1 MILNAEQEKA
11 ANFKNGICAVIAVP
25 GSGKTATMMAR
36 IGKLVNEHGV
46 SPENILGLTFT
57 KNAAEEMRSR
67 LRIVLDEKSDRVLLQ
82 TIHGFCYMLLK
93 REGFPFEILPERDQ
107 FILIKKIMKD
117 LRIKDISPGLAI
129 REISLAKNNL
139 MTADDILL
147 IHESDK
153 AMSQIAEIYLNYD
166 KAKKKMLQFDFDDL
180 LVQVHGLLSENERK
194 RERYG
199 SIYQHILVDE
209 YQDTNPLQNEIL
221 RLLLTGDNDS
231 SFWVAGDD
239 WQSIYGFM
247 GASIGN
253 ILRFQD
259 MFENAKELHLTTNYR
274 STPQILDACR
284 NLISRNERKVEKELR
299 TDNKPGNEVSI
310 LECANE
316 DDEARTIASEILGLV
331 SSGKYSH
338 KDIAILYRCN
348 YQSRAIEEIMSE
360 ARIPYHVENGMNFY
374 ERREVKVLLDY
385 LRIINDPNTPESA
398 EALKRIA
405 NVPVRYISRV
415 LMTEIEVYADDNNMS
430 LYEALRAYR
439 VENPFIRKQV
449 RLMVEFLERMIEVK
463 DTLSTP
469 ELIQTIRTTLDL
481 DRFITDDDLPSP
493 DDLKIANMNELQLAS
508 AKFTIPELLTHSEMF
523 KESQN
528 HDKEGVSL
536 MTIHKAKGLEFP
548 VVFLIGMVEGILPS
562 RKGDV
567 EEERR
572 ICFVGISRAMN
583 LLYLSHYTSCQNGQ
597 KSTKSIF
604 LDEMRT
610 AIK

>member
-1 MILNAEQEKA
+1 MMLNEEQNRA
-11 ANFKNGICAVIAVP
+11 ANFRNGICSVVAVP
-25 GSGKTATMMAR
+25 GSGKTRTMMER
-36 IGKLVNEHGV
+36 IGRLVNDHGI

-67 LRIVLDEKSDRVLLQ
+67 LALVLDEKADRVLLM

-93 REGFPFEILPERDQ
+93 REGFAFEILNEREQ

-129 REISLAKNNL
+129 TEISLAKNNL
-139 MTADDILL
+139 MTADDIL
-147 IHESDK
+147 IVHENDK
-153 AMSQIAEIYLNYD
+153 TMYQIAEIFKSYD
-166 KAKKKMLQFDFDDL
+166 KAKKKMMQFDFDDL
-180 LVQVHGLLSENERK
+180 LVQVHGLLSDNELK

-221 RLLLTGDNDS
+221 RLLLSGHEDS

-253 ILRFQD
+253 IIRFKD
-259 MFENAKELHLTTNYR
+259 LFENAEELHLTTNYR

-284 NLISRNERKVEKELR
+284 NLISKNVRKVEKELR
-299 TDNKPGNEVSI
+299 TDNKPGNEVTI

-316 DDEARTIASEILGLV
+316 EDEARTIASEIQGLV

-348 YQSRAIEEIMSE
+348 YQSRAVEEIFSE
-360 ARIPYHVENGMNFY
+360 DRIPYHIQNGMNFY
-374 ERREVKVLLDY
+374 ERREIKVLLDY
-385 LRIINDPNTPESA
+385 LRIIDNPNTAESA

-405 NVPVRYISRV
+405 NAPVRYISRV
-415 LMTEIEVYADDNNMS
+415 LMTEIEVYADENDMS
-430 LYEALRAYR
+430 LYEALRAFH
-439 VENPFIRKQV
+439 VDNPFIRKQV
-449 RLMVEFLERMIEVK
+449 RLMSSFLERMIEIK

-469 ELIQTIRTTLDL
+469 ELIQLIRTTLDL

-493 DDLKIANMNELQLAS
+493 DDLKIANMNELQLAATRFS
-508 AKFTIPELLTHSEMF
+508 ISELLTHSEMF
-523 KESQN
+523 KENQN
-528 HDKEGVSL
+528 HDKNGVSL
-536 MTIHKAKGLEFP
+536 MTVHKAKGLEFP
-548 VVFLIGMVEGILPS
+548 VVFVIGLVEGILPS
-562 RKGDV
+562 RKGEL

-572 ICFVGISRAMN
+572 IMFVAISRAMTQ
-583 LLYLSHYTSCQNGQ
+583 LYLSHYTSCQNGQ
-597 KSTKSIF
+597 VSKKSMF
-604 LDEMRT
+604 LDE
-610 AIK
+610 IKTK